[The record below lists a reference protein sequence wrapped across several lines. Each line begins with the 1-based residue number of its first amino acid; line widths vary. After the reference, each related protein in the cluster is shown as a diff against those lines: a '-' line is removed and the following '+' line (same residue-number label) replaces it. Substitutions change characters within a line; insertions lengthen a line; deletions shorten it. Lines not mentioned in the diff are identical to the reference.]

1 QRHTGFHGFN
11 TWRRVMRGKI
21 PRLSK
26 LLPDRND
33 DPGRRYFRLTVI
45 LIIGIILIMVASS
58 LIAFFLTIEG
68 EEQTLVP
75 DVSGME
81 LENAMVELQR
91 KGLHGEVQL
100 RLSPN
105 PNDKG
110 TVLNQEPGPGS
121 LVKVG
126 RFINLRVSKGPVIDE
141 VENFVGMMYQ
151 EVEMQLQSMS
161 TIYGAILKIKK
172 PVMEVYSE
180 KPAGTILEQKPLP
193 GTKITQLTNLELV
206 VSRGPQG
213 SLITVEDYTGLP
225 FYEALRRFSQTNA
238 PFVFSEQPAKRD
250 EEPGTIISQ
259 SPAAGKDVEPGTLMQ
274 FIIATPEDLPDTMV
288 FGILQRILPDYPVPI
303 DLSIEVVNP
312 AGETKTL
319 ASMKHPGGLISIPY
333 VEEVN
338 SRIVVSSSLR
348 ELFSTT
354 VRKPLG
360 ETP

>member
-1 QRHTGFHGFN
+1 
-11 TWRRVMRGKI
+11 MRGKI

-26 LLPDRND
+26 LLPEKND
-33 DPGRRYFRLTVI
+33 DPGRRYFRLTVF
-45 LIIGIILIMVASS
+45 LSIGIIFVMVVSS

-75 DVSGME
+75 DVTGME

-105 PNDKG
+105 PSDKG
-110 TVLNQEPGPGS
+110 TVLNQDPGSGS

-126 RFINLRVSKGPVIDE
+126 RFIDLRVSKGPVIDE
-141 VENFVGMMYQ
+141 VENFVGMMLS
-151 EVEMQLQSMS
+151 EVELQLQSMS
-161 TIYGAILKIKK
+161 TIYGAILNVKK

-180 KPAGTILEQKPLP
+180 KAAGTILEQKPLP
-193 GTKITQLTNLELV
+193 GTKITQLTDLELV

-213 SLITVEDYTGLP
+213 TLVTVGDYVGLP
-225 FYEALRRFSQTNA
+225 FYEALSLFAQTNA
-238 PFVFSEQPAKRD
+238 PFVFSQQQASGE

-274 FIIATPEDLPDTMV
+274 FIIATPEELSENMV
-288 FGILQRILPDYPVPI
+288 FGILDRILPDYPVPI
-303 DLSIEVVNP
+303 DLTIEVITP
-312 AGETKTL
+312 AGEARL
-319 ASMKHPGGLISIPY
+319 IASMKHPGGLISIPY
-333 VEEVN
+333 LEEVN

-348 ELFSTT
+348 ELFSAT
-354 VRKPLG
+354 VRKPAG
-360 ETP
+360 